1 MPLDQA
7 TLWRAIGRFEADRD
21 ADRRMLLDHEE
32 RLSEVEDQ
40 VGTITTWATRGG
52 LLIALW
58 MGALLLNANAEQKA
72 EMVGLILKHFA
83 K

>member
-21 ADRRMLLDHEE
+21 ADRKTLDNHEE
-32 RLSEVEDQ
+32 RLLEVENK
-40 VGTITTWATRGG
+40 VG
-52 LLIALW
+52 LLTMW
-58 MGALLLNANAEQKA
+58 GTRGALLLLLWGGALILNLNPEQKA
-72 EMVGLILKHFA
+72 EFVSLIIKQLA